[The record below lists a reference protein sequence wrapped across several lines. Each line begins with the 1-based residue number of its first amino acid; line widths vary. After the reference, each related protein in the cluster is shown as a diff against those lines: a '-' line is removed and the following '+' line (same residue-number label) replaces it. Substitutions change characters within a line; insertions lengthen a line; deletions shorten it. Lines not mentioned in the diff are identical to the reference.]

1 MTDETL
7 NFGWIPSDSP
17 NARNESLVNIASKLE
32 QEILNLSE
40 KKGILFGKW
49 NPQRDENG
57 NPTNFTVEGIELKAI
72 CKDNKVIKNILN
84 LDEIIIPLNKN
95 LDKKKYKTLN
105 LNPELLESYSPPEP
119 EFPALAF
126 DGKDDYVE
134 IKSNSLNFG
143 KAQDFTIE
151 AWIKVASLQADSRF
165 EDNAIIEKWSGSS
178 GYPYVIRYDN
188 QSGKII
194 AARYDRRNLPSDHP
208 KLYSKTSINDGAF
221 HHVAFFKNGSKLC
234 LYIDGKEEACL
245 DDTTQGETENDSPL
259 YFACRGGH
267 RNYFKGEIGEVR
279 IWKVGLGK
287 RQIEKYFNKEKP
299 TVTEDGLVGYWS
311 FEYDKDSGK
320 ITVNDKTEN
329 VNDKTEKNKPG
340 SIHGEPTWMKYK
352 DWSPVENQGA
362 LQSCTAQAAVALLE
376 YFQRRSS
383 GKHIDASRLFLYKVA
398 RNFRSVDKEK
408 SPGASIRETIAAM
421 MMVGVPPEEYWPY
434 HSFLVDWEPS
444 AFCYAIAQRYRVTSC
459 FQIDWRSQMEK
470 IDLLDQIKLF
480 IAAGFPPMFG
490 FPLNGTTT
498 KAAKSNQG
506 KIPFQFFSNEY
517 QAGHAVVAVGY
528 DDEQEITN
536 TYTTENDI
544 EKFNKLPESERKF
557 FQEREFISLKDG
569 QIHTKG
575 AFLIRNSWGN
585 DWGEQGYGWLPYAYL
600 LTGLAV
606 DWWSLL
612 DAEWFDTD
620 YFGLKIDSEGS
631 LMGNPGDPGNPQGP
645 NPPLPPPPPPRHRR

>member
-1 MTDETL
+1 MTEETL

-17 NARNESLVNIASKLE
+17 NARNESLVNIDSKLE
-32 QEILNLSE
+32 QEILKLSD
-40 KKGILFGKW
+40 KGIWFGKW

-57 NPTNFTVEGIELKAI
+57 NPKNFTVECIKLQTI
-72 CKDNKVIKNILN
+72 CKDNKIIKNILN
-84 LDEIIIPLNKN
+84 PDDIIIPFNKN
-95 LDKKKYKTLN
+95 LDNEKYKTLN
-105 LNPELLESYSPPEP
+105 LNPELLKSYSPPEP

-194 AARYDRRNLPSDHP
+194 AARYDRCNLPSAHP

-221 HHVAFFKNGSKLC
+221 HHVAFVKNRSKLY
-234 LYIDGKEEACL
+234 LYIDGTEEACV
-245 DDTTQGETENDSPL
+245 DDTTQGETENDSSL

-279 IWKVGLGK
+279 IWKVGFDKG
-287 RQIEKYFNKEKP
+287 QSEKYFKKEKP
-299 TVTEDGLVGYWS
+299 TGTEAGLVGYWS

-320 ITVNDKTEN
+320 ITVNDKT
-329 VNDKTEKNKPG
+329 KKNEPG
-340 SIHGEPTWMKYK
+340 SIHGEPTWMKFK

-376 YFQRRSS
+376 YFQRRAS

-408 SPGASIRETIAAM
+408 SPGSSIKETIAAL

-434 HSFLVDWEPS
+434 NSFLVDWEPS
-444 AFCYAIAQRYRVTSC
+444 AFCYAIAKNYKMNSC
-459 FQIDWRSQMEK
+459 FRLDDRVGMEK
-470 IDLLDQIKLF
+470 VDLLDQIKVF
-480 IAAGFPPMFG
+480 IAAGFTPMFG
-490 FPLNGTTT
+490 FPVDDLTK
-498 KAAKSNQG
+498 KAAKNSQG
-506 KIPFQFFSNEY
+506 RIPFKFFSNKYEV
-517 QAGHAVVAVGY
+517 GHAVVAVGY
-528 DDEQEITN
+528 DDTVKIETPAEVTQEEKKR
-536 TYTTENDI
+536 YEENSDKVFD
-544 EKFNKLPESERKF
+544 KFL
-557 FQEREFISLKDG
+557 SLKADKF
-569 QIHTKG
+569 QATG

-612 DAEWFDTD
+612 DAEWFDTEQ
-620 YFGLKIDSEGS
+620 FGLINKNSTLVGGTDSRDDKTGK
-631 LMGNPGDPGNPQGP
+631 
-645 NPPLPPPPPPRHRR
+645 